1 MAISDQRTDNSSARH
16 QEVEGERGAGCHDA
30 ANANKSSISR
40 DVLTSKGGSSR
51 DDSGVGG
58 SGTADSTVAMNNHD
72 HAYGWLEP
80 PRHDP
85 IATDTNLAEIDFED
99 FRNEDLAYAFSCGVS
114 LNNQQKQNHPPSQYV
129 CLFAKHHFVC
139 FLNIAQKA
147 RGRILLEDYCSRHTV
162 LECYYF

>member
-114 LNNQQKQNHPPSQYV
+114 LNNLQKQNLSSSSSAV
-129 CLFAKHHFVC
+129 CLFVC
-139 FLNIAQKA
+139 KTPLCLLPQHCTKKQEGEFCWRITAQ
-147 RGRILLEDYCSRHTV
+147 GTQ
-162 LECYYF
+162 CYYF

>member
-30 ANANKSSISR
+30 ANANKSSSR
-40 DVLTSKGGSSR
+40 DVLTSKGGSSSSR

-85 IATDTNLAEIDFED
+85 IVTDTNLAEIDFED
-99 FRNEDLAYAFSCGVS
+99 FRNEDLAYAFSCVS
-114 LNNQQKQNHPPSQYV
+114 
-129 CLFAKHHFVC
+129 
-139 FLNIAQKA
+139 
-147 RGRILLEDYCSRHTV
+147 
-162 LECYYF
+162 